1 MKTRFFTLLAG
12 SLSASLALPAL
23 AAKEL
28 KSGEFTVVKNQ
39 VEHTVGSSTSP
50 AKAKDQLQEKS
61 VVDTGTAS
69 LTELDFHDSSVLR
82 LGSNTQF
89 SFQSKERI
97 IKLDQGTMLMNVPPG
112 NGGITVDGGGVTGA
126 VSGTTIM
133 ASRDEQGNFSFMV
146 LEGEGGGKVIGKDGV
161 PVDIIAGQMAIVRQD
176 GQATKV
182 VEVNVDAMRDH
193 SPLFTGFASRLPG
206 SERVQGT
213 TDRQAQEV
221 QNEIT
226 FLQSP
231 EQQGLEP
238 AGPGVKALAMLAGM
252 SSTEMDNS
260 RNILLGD
267 ATAAGQEGGGEGSGS
282 GAGGGGASL
291 VAFNDSSSPADAR
304 QEEAAPL
311 VAASAPLVAAS
322 SPAPFAEGGGLG
334 GTETA
339 AGAEGDGDLG
349 GTETAAGQ
357 GTAPDTQA
365 PISPVNAPTTPGL
378 TTPI

>member
-1 MKTRFFTLLAG
+1 MKTRFLTLMAG
-12 SLSASLALPAL
+12 ALSASLASPGF

-39 VEHTVGSSTSP
+39 VEHTLGSSTSL
-50 AKAKDQLQEKS
+50 AKTKDQLEEKS
-61 VVDTGTAS
+61 VVDTGAAS
-69 LTELDFHDSSVLR
+69 LTELGFQDSSVLR
-82 LGSNTQF
+82 LGANTQF

-97 IKLDQGTMLMNVPPG
+97 IKLEKGSLLVNVPPG

-146 LEGEGGGKVIGKDGV
+146 LEGQGGGKVTGKDGV
-161 PVDIIAGQMAIVRQD
+161 PVNIIAGQMAIVRQD
-176 GQATKV
+176 GQPTKV
-182 VEVNVDAMRDH
+182 VEVNVDAMRDY
-193 SPLFTGFASRLPG
+193 SPLFTGFSARLPG
-206 SERVQGT
+206 SDRVQST
-213 TDRQAQEV
+213 TDRQAEDV
-221 QNEIT
+221 QSEII

-238 AGPGVKALAMLAGM
+238 SGPGVQALAMLAGM
-252 SSTEMDNS
+252 SPTEMGNS

-282 GAGGGGASL
+282 GAGGGGPSL

-311 VAASAPLVAAS
+311 VAAT
-322 SPAPFAEGGGLG
+322 SPAPSQGGGLG

-339 AGAEGDGDLG
+339 AGGEGGGDLG
-349 GTETAAGQ
+349 GTETAAG
-357 GTAPDTQA
+357 GGGGADTQA
-365 PISPVNAPTTPGL
+365 PLAPAGILPVTAPVNPGL